1 MQIDDLTQLFAV
13 MNERGALFGPFD
25 SVIAA
30 TSFADKALGTEH
42 AWKIVRIIRPTKAHT
57 TG

>member
-1 MQIDDLTQLFAV
+1 MDEATRQLFAV

-30 TSFADKALGTEH
+30 TSFADKKCGTEH
-42 AWKIVRIIRPTKAHT
+42 AWRIVRIIRPKAEHT
-57 TG
+57 AT